1 MATPPN
7 AGQFLVSLMTAVR
20 QVTGGRPPPT
30 WAKVDKVQQ
39 KLGTDNRDAIDAG
52 IRLAVKKNWMRA
64 GGDPPASITLT
75 GDGVKAAGA
84 NRPALAPTPGTSGT
98 SPTPR
103 TPCGCLGLGISIRQV
118 SSIGRSEATGMR

>member
-1 MATPPN
+1 MATSPN
-7 AGQFLVSLMTAVR
+7 AAQFLVSLMTAVR

-64 GGDPPASITLT
+64 DGDPPASITLT
-75 GDGVKAAGA
+75 VDGVKVVEA
-84 NRPALAPTPGTSGT
+84 NRPALPPTLPPE
-98 SPTPR
+98 SPP
-103 TPCGCLGLGISIRQV
+103 
-118 SSIGRSEATGMR
+118 AA

>member
-7 AGQFLVSLMTAVR
+7 AAAQFLVSLMTAVR

-39 KLGTDNRDAIDAG
+39 KLGIDNRDAIDAG

-64 GGDPPASITLT
+64 DGDPPASITLT
-75 GDGVKAAGA
+75 VDGVKVVEA
-84 NRPALAPTPGTSGT
+84 NRPPPPAPPETP
-98 SPTPR
+98 PAAP
-103 TPCGCLGLGISIRQV
+103 
-118 SSIGRSEATGMR
+118 

>member
-7 AGQFLVSLMTAVR
+7 AAQFLVSLMTAVR

-64 GGDPPASITLT
+64 DGDPPASITLT
-75 GDGVKAAGA
+75 VDGVKMVEASAPPPPAAA
-84 NRPALAPTPGTSGT
+84 
-98 SPTPR
+98 
-103 TPCGCLGLGISIRQV
+103 
-118 SSIGRSEATGMR
+118 

>member
-7 AGQFLVSLMTAVR
+7 AAAQFLVSLMTAVR

-39 KLGTDNRDAIDAG
+39 KLGIDNRDAIDAG

-64 GGDPPASITLT
+64 DGDPPASITLT
-75 GDGVKAAGA
+75 VDGVKICEGHH
-84 NRPALAPTPGTSGT
+84 PDPPPTP
-98 SPTPR
+98 PTAAP
-103 TPCGCLGLGISIRQV
+103 Q
-118 SSIGRSEATGMR
+118 

>member
-1 MATPPN
+1 
-7 AGQFLVSLMTAVR
+7 MTAVR

-64 GGDPPASITLT
+64 NGDPPAAITLT
-75 GDGVKAAGA
+75 VDGVKVVEAH
-84 NRPALAPTPGTSGT
+84 RPAPPPAPAPELPPAS
-98 SPTPR
+98 
-103 TPCGCLGLGISIRQV
+103 
-118 SSIGRSEATGMR
+118 